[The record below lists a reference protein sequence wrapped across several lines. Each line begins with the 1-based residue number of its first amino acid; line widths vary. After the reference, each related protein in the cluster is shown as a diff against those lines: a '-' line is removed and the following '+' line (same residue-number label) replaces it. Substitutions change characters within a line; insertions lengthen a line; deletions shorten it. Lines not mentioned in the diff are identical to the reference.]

1 VKHIVSENLEVK
13 SDNCKFMRYSKE
25 SVGYYFYHPVKQN
38 VFVLRYATFL
48 DKKQIV
54 LERSSERKIKRNEVQ
69 VP

>member
-1 VKHIVSENLEVK
+1 
-13 SDNCKFMRYSKE
+13 MRYSKE

-69 VP
+69 VQ